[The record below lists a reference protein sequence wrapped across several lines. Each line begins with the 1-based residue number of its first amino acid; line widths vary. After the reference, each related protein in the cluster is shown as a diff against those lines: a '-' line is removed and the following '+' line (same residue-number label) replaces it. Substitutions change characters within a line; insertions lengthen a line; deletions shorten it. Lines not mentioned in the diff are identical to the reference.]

1 MYPFMLSRC
10 CRWISTSRVC
20 LVRKQENPK
29 YSHEFTKSKW
39 SFSFYE
45 EILISY
51 RGWTGTLSERCLKV
65 NVKNYLYLP
74 HVVTLALVRI
84 ERMYATSMTFFRTL
98 QLTEGE
104 KKELKTVDR
113 FSWKISENFT
123 FFCWKLLFA
132 AGHGFLLYD
141 IHTWSNG
148 SIFPP
153 QADPT
158 DHVKFDWMQLHLSV
172 EKNDECL
179 HAAAKLSLNFIFFV
193 QKQNRSTDKREDH
206 AAARETRWEKSEY
219 KVQVEWEGKETSTDH
234 DLLVFLI

>member
-29 YSHEFTKSKW
+29 YSHEFPKSKW
-39 SFSFYE
+39 NFSFYE

-51 RGWTGTLSERCLKV
+51 RGWTGTLSRRYLKV
-65 NVKNYLYLP
+65 NAKNYLYLP
-74 HVVTLALVRI
+74 HAVTLALVRI

-98 QLTEGE
+98 HLTEGE

-123 FFCWKLLFA
+123 FFCWRLLFA

-172 EKNDECL
+172 EKKWWMFACSCKTL
-179 HAAAKLSLNFIFFV
+179 TQFYIFCT
-193 QKQNRSTDKREDH
+193 KT
-206 AAARETRWEKSEY
+206 KS
-219 KVQVEWEGKETSTDH
+219 QH
-234 DLLVFLI
+234 R